1 MIFDFVLKYALDI
14 IVAIS
19 NYFASLPN
27 SIINTTHPNI
37 VQILIFY
44 GIILL
49 ITILMKKGFNKRL
62 FAVIMTAITILLLS
76 TINIPNR
83 NLEIITFDVGNA
95 DAFLIKTPD
104 NKYFIIDTAKMSYKS
119 SSSTAKLV
127 IAKYLKDRG
136 IKNIEGMILTHFDV
150 DHAGGAADLIE
161 ALNIKTI
168 YVNSLKRDSYTVI
181 KIFDA
186 IDKYK
191 INTSLAENNNIIYKE
206 PDLKIKT
213 FMANIQE
220 SDNENSIITL
230 LSYKDF
236 DMLFMGDAG
245 VIAFDK
251 IKNELPQNIEVL
263 KVGHHGGKN
272 VVNKPMLDYLKNSIS
287 IISTGP
293 NNFGHPNRTTLDILR
308 HTGTYRTDYNNS
320 IKITTDGKIY
330 QLNTFNRTKKKYL
343 KTEKLTSVN

>member
-1 MIFDFVLKYALDI
+1 
-14 IVAIS
+14 
-19 NYFASLPN
+19 
-27 SIINTTHPNI
+27 
-37 VQILIFY
+37 
-44 GIILL
+44 
-49 ITILMKKGFNKRL
+49 
-62 FAVIMTAITILLLS
+62 
-76 TINIPNR
+76 
-83 NLEIITFDVGNA
+83 
-95 DAFLIKTPD
+95 
-104 NKYFIIDTAKMSYKS
+104 
-119 SSSTAKLV
+119 
-127 IAKYLKDRG
+127 
-136 IKNIEGMILTHFDV
+136 
-150 DHAGGAADLIE
+150 
-161 ALNIKTI
+161 
-168 YVNSLKRDSYTVI
+168 
-181 KIFDA
+181 
-186 IDKYK
+186 
-191 INTSLAENNNIIYKE
+191 
-206 PDLKIKT
+206 
-213 FMANIQE
+213 MANIQE

-330 QLNTFNRTKKKYL
+330 QLNTFNRTKKKHL
-343 KTEKLTSVN
+343 KTEELTSVN